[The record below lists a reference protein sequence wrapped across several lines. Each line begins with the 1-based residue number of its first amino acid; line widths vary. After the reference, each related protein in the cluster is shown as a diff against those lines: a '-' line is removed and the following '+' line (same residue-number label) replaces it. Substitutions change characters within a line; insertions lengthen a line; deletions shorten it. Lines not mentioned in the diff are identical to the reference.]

1 MKSVLTL
8 DDARLSGR
16 TVLVRVDINSP
27 LHPETKV
34 FLDDSRLRAILPTLR
49 RLADAKVVLLAHQ
62 SRPGKADF
70 TDMSYHAD
78 LLSRL
83 LGREITFVPDVCEEV
98 AMDAIRSMEQGQM
111 ILLDNVRGWSEEND
125 LKNAGINELHESTIV
140 KNLSS
145 VVDAYVTDA
154 FAAAHRNSPTL
165 SGFAKSLPCF
175 AGELMAAEIH
185 ALSTAVENPPKPYV
199 AILGGAKCDD
209 SLRIAK
215 NLLSR
220 DVADTI
226 VPVGVV
232 GNLMLWAAGHSI
244 GEGNENF
251 IRSSLGE
258 SFDSTFEDAMRCF
271 NEYENQLILPRDLAI
286 ESEGRRIAISLDELP
301 TKYPIYDIGIS
312 TLQSIHKVLREAG
325 CILWNGPASYFE
337 KEGFAFG
344 TIEILNMICESEA
357 FSIIGGGHTSAL
369 VSQRKM
375 GDKVNHNST
384 GGGACLTML
393 AGDPMPVIESLMI
406 SAELYR
412 DNLDF

>member
-8 DDARLSGR
+8 DDARLSGL

-27 LHPETKV
+27 LHPETQT
-34 FLDDSRLRAILPTLR
+34 FMDDSRLRAILPTLR
-49 RLADAKVVLLAHQ
+49 RLADSKVVLLAHQ

-83 LGREITFVPDVCEEV
+83 LGRHITFVPDVCGEIALE
-98 AMDAIRSMEQGQM
+98 AIRTMEQGQM
-111 ILLDNVRGWSEEND
+111 ILLDNVRGWQEENK
-125 LKNAGINELHESTIV
+125 LTKVGINELQESTIV
-140 KNLSS
+140 QNLSS
-145 VVDAYVTDA
+145 VADAYVTDA

-175 AGELMAAEIH
+175 AGELMAAEID
-185 ALSTAVENPPKPYV
+185 ALSTAVDNPPKPYV

-209 SLRIAK
+209 SLRIAN

-220 DVADTI
+220 DVADTV

-258 SFDSTFEDAMRCF
+258 SFESTFEDALRCF
-271 NEYENQLILPRDLAI
+271 NEYGDRLILPIDLAI
-286 ESEGRRIAISLDELP
+286 ESEGRRVAISIEELP

-312 TLQSIHKVLREAG
+312 TLQSIHKILRGAG

-337 KEGFAFG
+337 LEEFAFG
-344 TIEILNMICESEA
+344 TIEILNMICESDA
-357 FSIIGGGHTSAL
+357 FTIIGGGHTSAL
-369 VSQRKM
+369 VSQRKL
-375 GDKVNHNST
+375 GHLVNHNST

-393 AGDPMPVIESLMI
+393 AGESMPVIESLLI
-406 SAELYR
+406 SAEIFRERLN
-412 DNLDF
+412 D